1 MVNPI
6 APLRRRF
13 ATRLPAQAALSART
27 VARGLAA
34 VAVWARLSDRP
45 LRVDGADAAAALD
58 RRSRALLWPVLTDTI
73 VAIGALA
80 EDDPAPAAGL
90 AAIET
95 LGRRLHERL
104 ASAAPPAAALAG
116 LSDPPHIFVLEM
128 LCADVAP
135 CIGRWQPRLAAW
147 RKDRRDLR
155 DWPLAAACR
164 TDLRRTRARLVERAW
179 QLGIALDLTGLE
191 RVLPPRPAAAPG
203 LAEPIAEIGAT
214 GATAIAP
221 AIAAG
226 GWQIYVEAA
235 SRLPPPEALPQP
247 GALGEAIENLEAL
260 VDAVRTALKAMP
272 APPPDQ
278 GPTGVHRLALRLLS
292 EGLLPFLAEW
302 RPRYRRFRQRGRS
315 ETKWPR
321 AEECRA
327 ALAATQARCLP
338 LVEAIGKEIGVA
350 SLLDPLSP
358 AAGDAAAPRRLP
370 PPDPAPDA

>member
-1 MVNPI
+1 MS
-6 APLRRRF
+6 PLSVKRSSTGSRYGGRSLRL
-13 ATRLPAQAALSART
+13 TRPLQTETIVILAAAGFQAS
-27 VARGLAA
+27 GLAA

-203 LAEPIAEIGAT
+203 LAEPIAEIGA
-214 GATAIAP
+214 
-221 AIAAG
+221 
-226 GWQIYVEAA
+226 
-235 SRLPPPEALPQP
+235 
-247 GALGEAIENLEAL
+247 
-260 VDAVRTALKAMP
+260 
-272 APPPDQ
+272 
-278 GPTGVHRLALRLLS
+278 
-292 EGLLPFLAEW
+292 
-302 RPRYRRFRQRGRS
+302 
-315 ETKWPR
+315 
-321 AEECRA
+321 
-327 ALAATQARCLP
+327 
-338 LVEAIGKEIGVA
+338 
-350 SLLDPLSP
+350 
-358 AAGDAAAPRRLP
+358 
-370 PPDPAPDA
+370 